1 MVYCGK
7 PSRGCQMCR
16 TRRIK
21 CDETKPTCLQCQ
33 KSRRQCPGYKDDF
46 DLVFRN
52 ETKATERRAR
62 RSLKNK
68 KTSNATGSSSGTNAE
83 RKFSIISSTGHSD
96 DDDDAN
102 SPVKMDLVRVENGS
116 DPSISEGFMLQHGFS
131 NPIEQQAPCFFMT
144 NFVIIPQNGMARGSF
159 DWVLPLVK
167 MESPNSPL
175 SLSFQ
180 AVAMASLANRPNSRG
195 SSLMHVAIDH
205 YAKALKEVNL
215 ALQNPAQQKT
225 DQTLA
230 AILLLGFFE
239 TITQEKQNITAWGS
253 HIDGAVQLVK
263 MRGKKQLRTKVGLA
277 LFQTVRGQMLVN
289 CMSSSKPPVLGVE
302 WWLGD
307 ASKDQSSARVS
318 KLNLEVA
325 ELRCE
330 LNRVLM
336 SQPRTPETFE
346 LISKVMQRALE
357 LEQEYQR
364 WEETQTKQTVAWV
377 DNVPGGD
384 MMKADV
390 CPGRVDMYPDIYVAA
405 QWNLARTSRI
415 FIAAIVIRCAAWI
428 CYPVDYRTTPEYAQ
442 MSRLGQEMIND
453 IIASIPFNFGWH
465 LDENGRLKAGD
476 VMGGTDDVNTVKA
489 LGGVFSIWPLLSVSC
504 ADYTTDSQR
513 VWVKGRFKY
522 IAEVMGLNQA
532 KVVGCLQ
539 LRLPSMIVRRDNM
552 GYAAQNLVNVRP
564 IGRHAIVPTLP
575 TNISSLSFQQREAM
589 RREMWE
595 RERKA
600 ALDAAQAQAQA
611 KKDQPAIAAPTTAAD
626 STVQTTNAN
635 TNVTPQPHPKEM
647 SWKIDAAHGKKYA
660 WLEGLGWWET
670 GSA

>member
-68 KTSNATGSSSGTNAE
+68 KSSNPTGSSSGTDAE
-83 RKFSIISSTGHSD
+83 RKFSIISTKGHPEED
-96 DDDDAN
+96 DEVD
-102 SPVKMDLVRVENGS
+102 SSVKMDLARVEKGS
-116 DPSISEGFMLQHGFS
+116 DFSTSDGFMLQYGVT
-131 NPIEQQAPCFFMT
+131 NPTEQQAPCFFMT
-144 NFVIIPQNGMARGSF
+144 NFVILPQNGMARGSF

-195 SSLMHVAIDH
+195 SNLMHVAIEY

-230 AILLLGFFE
+230 SILLLGFFE

-277 LFQTVRGQMLVN
+277 LFQNVRGQMLVN
-289 CMSSSKPPVLGVE
+289 CMSASKPPTLGID

-307 ASKDQSSARVS
+307 SSRDQASATVS
-318 KLNLEVA
+318 RLNLEVT
-325 ELRCE
+325 ELRSE

-336 SQPRTPETFE
+336 SQPRTPETYE
-346 LISKVMQRALE
+346 IVSKMMQRALE
-357 LEQEYQR
+357 LEQEYER

-390 CPGRVDMYPDIYVAA
+390 CPGRVDMYPDIYAAA
-405 QWNLARTSRI
+405 QWNIARTSRI
-415 FIAAIVIRCAAWI
+415 FIAAIVIRGAAWI

-476 VMGGTDDVNTVKA
+476 VMSGTDDVNTVKA

-552 GYAAQNLVNVRP
+552 GHSAQNVANVRP
-564 IGRHAIVPTLP
+564 AGHPAIVPALP
-575 TNISSLSFQQREAM
+575 NSISALSFQEREAVK
-589 RREMWE
+589 REMWE

-600 ALDAAQAQAQA
+600 LLEAAQA
-611 KKDQPAIAAPTTAAD
+611 KKEQKPPVADNFVVTPGVTA
-626 STVQTTNAN
+626 NAN
-635 TNVTPQPHPKEM
+635 TGVPKEM
-647 SWKIDAAHGKKYA
+647 SWKIDSPHGKKYA

-670 GSA
+670 GLV